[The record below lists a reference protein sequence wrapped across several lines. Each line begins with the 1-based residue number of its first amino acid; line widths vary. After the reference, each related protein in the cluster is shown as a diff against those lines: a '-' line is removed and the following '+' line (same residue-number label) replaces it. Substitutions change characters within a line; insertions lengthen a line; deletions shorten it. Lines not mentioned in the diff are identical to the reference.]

1 MLNQWMNLGV
11 PHFQTSDTLERVG
24 KKSTSAANG
33 MWLLM
38 SLGIFGIRK
47 NIPENIG

>member
-24 KKSTSAANG
+24 KKVYVRCERDVAVDV
-33 MWLLM
+33 
-38 SLGIFGIRK
+38 FG
-47 NIPENIG
+47 NLWDT